1 MDNLSP
7 DQIKQM
13 ISMLQAMLT
22 KDTISEPNDEPAQST
37 QQQTNIIKTVSPR
50 QVNKTGNLV
59 NRFDE
64 MMESKLHQEDRA
76 IDQALSVHSP
86 TPRNRRSF
94 DPINVVCRVCG
105 RKDSVNPSMLS
116 DSPSRYKCNSCAR
129 SPG

>member
-13 ISMLQAMLT
+13 ISMLQAMLPQ
-22 KDTISEPNDEPAQST
+22 DTIAESEHELTPK
-37 QQQTNIIKTVSPR
+37 QTGTIKTVSPR
-50 QVNKTGNLV
+50 QVNKTGNFV

-64 MMESKLHQEDRA
+64 MMESKLHQEDRS

-105 RKDSVNPSMLS
+105 RKDTVNPSILS
-116 DSPSRYKCNSCAR
+116 DSPSRYKCNSCSR